1 MGTRFFSTKEH
12 NVNLQ
17 GARVTVMGLGRFGGG
32 FGVVQ
37 WLLGQGAEVTL
48 TDLASEQELNEQ
60 IDLLKKHPNITFVL
74 GEHRTQDFTQTDLVI
89 ANPAVMQ
96 PWNNDYLQAAWDS
109 GIHVTTEIELVTRQ
123 LPQNQIIGVTGTSGK
138 STTVSMI
145 HAALDASGIRSHLGG
160 NIGGS
165 LLQTIDTIKENDI
178 VILELSSAMLWW
190 LEKAGGWSPHIAVL
204 TTIEENHIDWHGS
217 FDEYV
222 RCKKLIFKYQTE
234 QDIALTQDS
243 GATFSGL
250 RVLGK
255 HNERNA
261 AVAFL
266 AAVAANANSKHA
278 RNGIQNFRGL
288 PHRLQE
294 VGNGYY
300 NDSKSTTPRAT
311 ELAIDSFPDATKVHV
326 IVGGYD
332 KQTDLSLLA
341 KQASRVCCMYA
352 IGSTSQDIASLAEGQ
367 VLLCET
373 LNHAVQKAKESMEEG
388 DVLLLSPGCA
398 SWDQFENYE
407 KRGEL
412 FCELIGCSSLHP
424 LDR

>member
-1 MGTRFFSTKEH
+1 
-12 NVNLQ
+12 
-17 GARVTVMGLGRFGGG
+17 MGLGRFGGG
-32 FGVVQ
+32 LGAVQ
-37 WLLGQGAEVTL
+37 WLLGQGANVTL
-48 TDLASEQELNEQ
+48 TDLAVEQELGTQLE
-60 IDLLKKHPNITFVL
+60 LLKNHPNITFVL

-89 ANPAVMQ
+89 ANPAVTK
-96 PWNNDYLQAAWDS
+96 PWDNDYLRAAWDS
-109 GIHVTTEIELVTRQ
+109 GVQVSTEIELVIRQ
-123 LPQNQIIGVTGTSGK
+123 LPRNQVIGVTGTAGK

-145 HAALDASGIRSHLGG
+145 HAALDASGVRSHQGG

-165 LLQTIDTIKENDI
+165 LLQSIESIKENDI

-222 RCKKLIFKYQTE
+222 RCKELIFKFQTE
-234 QDIALTQDS
+234 QDIALTQDPE
-243 GATFSGL
+243 ATFSGL
-250 RVLGK
+250 QVLGK

-266 AAVAANANSKHA
+266 AAVATKAHSKHA
-278 RNGIQNFRGL
+278 RMGIQNFRGL

-294 VGNGYY
+294 VREGYY
-300 NDSKSTTPRAT
+300 NDSKSTTPKAT

-332 KQTDLSLLA
+332 KRTDLSLLA

-352 IGSTSQDIASLAEGQ
+352 IGSTAQDIASLAKGR
-367 VLLCET
+367 VLVCET
-373 LNHAVQKAKESMEEG
+373 LNHAVQKAKQSMEEG

-398 SWDQFENYE
+398 SWDQFDNYE
-407 KRGEL
+407 KRGEQ

-424 LDR
+424 QDQ